1 MSEKMR
7 ATGKAVAWAT
17 AGALGAT
24 VLTGIAFAG
33 TSTSPIPTGATVQA
47 HDGRGPGGDG
57 GPGGRGHGPGD
68 GRFMGRVM
76 HGEVVVENKD
86 GDAVTVAIQNGEVTA
101 VDSDSVTV
109 KSSDGFTKTWKL
121 TSDTKVREGRDEAA
135 IADIAVGDTVHVG
148 SGDTGATDTAAR
160 VGIRPADADDQADE
174 AAPSGATA
182 DPAAWA
188 TA

>member
-33 TSTSPIPTGATVQA
+33 TSGAQPATSAAVQT
-47 HDGRGPGGDG
+47 HDGRGPGGEG

-68 GRFMGRVM
+68 GRFLGRVM

-101 VDSDSVTV
+101 VDADSVTV
-109 KSSDGFTKTWKL
+109 KSADGFTKTWKL
-121 TSDTKVREGRDEAA
+121 TADTKVREGREDAA
-135 IADIAVGDTVHVG
+135 IADISVGDTVHVG
-148 SGDTGATDTAAR
+148 SGDTGSTDTAAR
-160 VGIRPADADDQADE
+160 VGIRPADAPDE
-174 AAPSGATA
+174 PAEGAQSGAA
-182 DPAAWA
+182 VDPAGWT